1 VSSLFSRTTV
11 KFVAEA
17 QDWRAVSAALMR
29 LCVLTSVGVMLV
41 LVVVADPLAT
51 LFHEPRLTGYLRLFA
66 LEIPLFVL
74 AQAHR
79 NILVGIGGLRER
91 ALTSAGRW
99 ISRLVLIVLLVQM
112 GLSVT
117 GAIIGS
123 IAASV
128 VELFIARL
136 YVRPS
141 LWGRVSVP
149 LRSPWAYG
157 VPLLFAALS
166 LRLLDIL
173 DLVLL
178 KVLGASTAQAGFYG
192 AAQSLSLVPRIFALS
207 FSPILLST
215 LTRLARGGDADAMR
229 KMGRDAMRLVLGF
242 LPFAALAAG
251 AAQEIVRFIFGQPFL
266 PAAPLLALLIFG
278 SVPLLMV
285 SVASAILIAA
295 DRPGETLAVAGPLVP
310 LAVVGCILLVP
321 ARGPQGAALAT
332 VLTATVGALAS
343 ILAVRRVADIH
354 LSMATLLR
362 SVLLSALAYIAAVA
376 WPADGMLLLVKLPA
390 ISLLIFFAY
399 LVLGEFSTA
408 EITVLRSMRDW
419 RGTSRD
425 AVLEAE

>member
-1 VSSLFSRTTV
+1 
-11 KFVAEA
+11 
-17 QDWRAVSAALMR
+17 
-29 LCVLTSVGVMLV
+29 
-41 LVVVADPLAT
+41 
-51 LFHEPRLTGYLRLFA
+51 
-66 LEIPLFVL
+66 
-74 AQAHR
+74 
-79 NILVGIGGLRER
+79 
-91 ALTSAGRW
+91 
-99 ISRLVLIVLLVQM
+99 M

-128 VELFIARL
+128 VELFIARM

-141 LWGRVSVP
+141 FWGRVSAAT
-149 LRSPWAYG
+149 RSPWAYG
-157 VPLLFAALS
+157 APLLLAALS

-178 KVLGASTAQAGFYG
+178 KVLGASAAQAGFYG

-215 LTRLARGGDADAMR
+215 LTQLARGGDADAMR
-229 KMGRDAMRLVLGF
+229 KMGRDALRLVLGF

-251 AAQEIVRFIFGQPFL
+251 AAQEIVRFIFGEPFL

-295 DRPGETLAVAGPLVP
+295 DRPGETLVIAGPLVP
-310 LAVVGCILLVP
+310 LSVVGCILLVP
-321 ARGPQGAALAT
+321 GRGPQGAALAT
-332 VLTATVGALAS
+332 VLTATAGALAS

-362 SVLLSALAYIAAVA
+362 SVVLSALAYVSAVA

-390 ISLLIFFAY
+390 ISLLIFVAY
-399 LVLGEFSTA
+399 LALGEFSTA
-408 EITVLRSMRDW
+408 EISVLRSMRDW

-425 AVLEAE
+425 AALEAE